1 MRELLKQF
9 KKIVGQ
15 KDLTLERA
23 KTAAANGS
31 NLSGLGDTSNAGDGN
46 NFNGTANGVSFGE
59 AKDAVGESV
68 EGEGFGLGFA
78 QDTAR
83 PGQIDAVGSPLRSVG
98 GGSPSRRTNNMG
110 DTLDDEFSAA
120 QSKTNSRGGKERFS
134 KGEVPDD
141 KEEVSQRAK
150 RAASEASQ
158 LVYVYVYVYVYVAC
172 TDEHKSHY

>member
-158 LVYVYVYVYVYVAC
+158 LVYVYVYVYVAC
-172 TDEHKSHY
+172 TDEHKSLY